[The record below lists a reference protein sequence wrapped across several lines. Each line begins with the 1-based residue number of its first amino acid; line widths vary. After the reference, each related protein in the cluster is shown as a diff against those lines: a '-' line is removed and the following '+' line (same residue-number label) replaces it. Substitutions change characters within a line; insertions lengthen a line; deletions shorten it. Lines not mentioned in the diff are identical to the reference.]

1 MIETCDFELYVYE
14 TGEFIRMATPSEL
27 MLSVDA
33 AVKDKGQGIILVD
46 GVECY
51 VIINKKVKKMKIT
64 CSYSL
69 KHNQALNEW
78 ILEIQFNSYSPMVIY
93 RKNRKPKE
101 AEVKDLLLACA
112 QAIKLTSEI
121 YENSMP
127 DIEFNF

>member
-51 VIINKKVKKMKIT
+51 VIINKKVKKMKENKLEN
-64 CSYSL
+64 L
-69 KHNQALNEW
+69 K
-78 ILEIQFNSYSPMVIY
+78 
-93 RKNRKPKE
+93 KKE
-101 AEVKDLLLACA
+101 EKEEG
-112 QAIKLTSEI
+112 KGEG
-121 YENSMP
+121 
-127 DIEFNF
+127 